1 MSPAEGGTGSSAGP
15 ESGAAGDA
23 LAKARAAKEEMR
35 DRFAAEPRVLG
46 VGIGGDDTG
55 GYVVEVRL
63 SEASVLELIPS
74 TVQTVRVQ
82 TRVVGSIRPQGPDSP
97 GSP

>member
-15 ESGAAGDA
+15 EPEPESGSAGDA
-23 LAKARAAKEEMR
+23 LARARAAKEEMR

-63 SEASVLELIPS
+63 SEASVLDLIPS
-74 TVQTVRVQ
+74 TIQTIRVQ
-82 TRVVGSIRPQGPDSP
+82 TRVVGSIRPQGSD
-97 GSP
+97 